1 MTRPFP
7 PAPLRIALTA
17 APATQ
22 QEIRLTISA
31 AAAVTPGSREITG
44 KITVFNKHSSS
55 QGIKLMPGSLTPRN
69 PIKRVKLLRDHDL
82 AQPLGYMTS
91 YTPGTEHTD
100 ATFTVAEG
108 EDGDK
113 ALREAEA
120 GLRDGFSVGFIARRY
135 EFDDDYN
142 LIVHEAELF
151 EVSLCAVPDF
161 QDAQVESVALSA
173 AREKEHNMKFTPAQ
187 LAAMKA
193 AGMTD
198 AQIAT
203 LTAAPAA
210 PAPSP
215 ADLAA
220 QALAGQQQAPLAP
233 AAVEP
238 PAAPAPVALQA
249 DGFPQAGTIHTKARP
264 QSLQA
269 VARKVSAAVATQD
282 PMQIQLALQ
291 DVLPADDLGEGW
303 GLREG
308 WMGEVWQAANTGRP
322 WVEALGTVK
331 PLTTMELKG
340 WAWDV
345 RPKVAKYSG
354 NKTDVPS
361 NKPKTKPVTG
371 TAERWAGGWDIDR
384 IFFDL
389 GNADFL
395 VSFWTAAAAEY
406 DIASNTDIATKM
418 LTAATD
424 KGYSPTALAAIAAI
438 ATDLRQ
444 VGATVS
450 QIFLAEDVFEAY
462 GNLTQSEVPFWLA
475 NATGVSLATA
485 EATVADLRIEADG
498 QLDLG
503 EVVGFDRRAAD
514 VHEKTPIKLQA
525 QDIARGGIDLG
536 FFSYGG
542 LVVNDPRAIVK
553 RTVGTAPVG
562 P

>member
-1 MTRPFP
+1 MDPIK
-7 PAPLRIALTA
+7 LS
-17 APATQ
+17 
-22 QEIRLTISA
+22 ISGA
-31 AAAVTPGSREITG
+31 CAVDRAGRTITG
-44 KITVFNKHSSS
+44 TVTVFNKHSSS
-55 QGIKLMPGSLTPRN
+55 QGVKLMPGSLTPRQ

-82 AQPLGYMTS
+82 GQPVGYMTE
-91 YTPGTEHTD
+91 YTPGPESIK
-100 ATFTVAEG
+100 ATYKVADG
-108 EDGDK
+108 ADGDK
-113 ALREAEA
+113 ALDDAEQ
-120 GLRDGFSVGFIARRY
+120 GLRDGFSVGFIANKY
-135 EFDDDYN
+135 EFDDEFN
-142 LIVHEAELF
+142 LIVHAAEWF
-151 EVSLCAVPDF
+151 ETSLVAVPDF

-173 AREKEHNMKFTPAQ
+173 ARKKAATMTPEQ
-187 LAAMKA
+187 IAALKA
-193 AGMTD
+193 AGLTD

-203 LTAAPAA
+203 LGTAPGASGQAAPE
-210 PAPSP
+210 SP
-215 ADLAA
+215 LGQ
-220 QALAGQQQAPLAP
+220 QALGGQQQAPLAP
-233 AAVEP
+233 AAPEGQQ
-238 PAAPAPVALQA
+238 APAPEQRLQA
-249 DGFPQAGTIHTKARP
+249 DGFPQAGSVTTKPRP
-264 QSLQA
+264 QSLLS

-282 PMQIQLALQ
+282 PTQIRLALQ

-322 WVEALGTVK
+322 WIEALGPVK
-331 PLTTMELKG
+331 PLTSMELRG

-361 NKPKTKPVTG
+361 NKPKTKPITG
-371 TAERWAGGWDIDR
+371 TAGRWAGGWDIDR
-384 IFFDL
+384 IFIDL

-395 VSFWTAAAAEY
+395 ISFWTAAAAEY
-406 DIASNTDIATKM
+406 DIASNEDIATQL

-424 KGYSPTALAAIAAI
+424 KGASPTALAAIASI

-450 QIFLAEDVFEAY
+450 QIFLAEDVFEDY
-462 GNLTQSEVPFWLA
+462 GNLKQSEVPFWLA
-475 NATGVSLATA
+475 NATGISLANA

-503 EVVGFDRRAAD
+503 QVVGFDKRAAD

-525 QDIARGGIDLG
+525 QDIARGGVDLG

-553 RTVGTAPVG
+553 RTVTPAV
-562 P
+562 

>member
-1 MTRPFP
+1 MKP
-7 PAPLRIALTA
+7 
-17 APATQ
+17 
-22 QEIRLTISA
+22 EIRLTISA
-31 AAAVTPGSREITG
+31 AASVALESRTITG

-69 PIKRVKLLRDHDL
+69 PIKRVKLLRDHDT
-82 AQPLGYMTS
+82 AQPLGYMTD
-91 YTPGTEHTD
+91 YTPGNDHTL
-100 ATFTVAEG
+100 AAFHVAEG

-120 GLRDGFSVGFIARRY
+120 GLRDGFSVGFIARNY
-135 EFDDDYN
+135 EFDEDFN
-142 LIVHEAELF
+142 LVVHEAELF

-173 AREKEHNMKFTPAQ
+173 ARKKANIMTPEQ
-187 LAAMKA
+187 IAALKA
-193 AGMTD
+193 AGLTD
-198 AQIAT
+198 AQIAG
-203 LTAAPAA
+203 LSAAPAA
-210 PAPSP
+210 PAP
-215 ADLAA
+215 AGE
-220 QALAGQQQAPLAP
+220 QLAGQPQQPAP
-233 AAVEP
+233 AGT
-238 PAAPAPVALQA
+238 PAAPQA
-249 DGFPQAGTIHTKARP
+249 EQLSIDENKFPQAGSITTAPRP
-264 QSLQA
+264 MSLAA
-269 VARKVSAAVATQD
+269 VARKVSAAVATGD
-282 PMQIQLALQ
+282 ASQIRLALQ
-291 DVLPADDLGEGW
+291 DVLPADDAGEGW
-303 GLREG
+303 GPREG

-322 WVEALGTVK
+322 WIEALGTPK
-331 PLTTMELKG
+331 QLTTMELRG

-354 NKTDVPS
+354 NKSDVPS

-389 GNADFL
+389 GSPDFL
-395 VSFWTAAAAEY
+395 TSFWTAAAAEY
-406 DIASNTDIATKM
+406 DIASNEDIAVQM

-424 KGYSPTALAAIAAI
+424 KGTSTSALAAIAAI

-462 GNLTQSEVPFWLA
+462 GNLKQSEVPFWLA
-475 NATGVSLATA
+475 NATGVSLANA

-498 QLDLG
+498 QLDAG
-503 EVVGFDRRAAD
+503 TVIGFDRRAAD

-525 QDIARGGIDLG
+525 QDIARGGVDLG

-542 LVVNDPRAIVK
+542 LVVNDPRAIVL
-553 RTVGTAPVG
+553 RHVGVAP
-562 P
+562 

>member
-1 MTRPFP
+1 MKTPLDHLP
-7 PAPLRIALTA
+7 PIRIGLTA
-17 APATQ
+17 GPAQQ
-22 QEIRLTISA
+22 QEIKLTIA
-31 AAAVTPGSREITG
+31 AAASVNTGTREITG

-55 QGIKLMPGSLTPRN
+55 QGIKLMPGCLTPRS

-100 ATFTVAEG
+100 ATFLVAEG

-120 GLRDGFSVGFIARRY
+120 GLRDGFSVGFIAKKY
-135 EFDDDYN
+135 EFDDEYN

-173 AREKEHNMKFTPAQ
+173 AREKEHPVKFTAAQ
-187 LAAMKA
+187 IAAMKA

-203 LTAAPAA
+203 LSAAPAA
-210 PAPSP
+210 PAAPETP
-215 ADLAA
+215 IGQ
-220 QALAGQQQAPLAP
+220 QALAGQQQAPLVPSAP
-233 AAVEP
+233 EAQ
-238 PAAPAPVALQA
+238 APVAPQLQA
-249 DGFPQAGTIHTKARP
+249 DGFPQAPQVQVKARP
-264 QSLQA
+264 MSLHT
-269 VARKVSAAVATQD
+269 VARKISAAVATQD
-282 PMQIQLALQ
+282 PMQIQLAIQ
-291 DVLPADDLGEGW
+291 DVLLTDDVGEGW
-303 GLREG
+303 GPREG

-322 WVEALGTVK
+322 WVEALGTPK
-331 PLTTMELKG
+331 QLTTMELKG

-345 RPKVAKYSG
+345 RPKVQKYSG
-354 NKTDVPS
+354 NKTEVPS

-371 TAERWAGGWDIDR
+371 SAERWAGGWDIDR

-389 GNADFL
+389 GDPGFL
-395 VSFWTAAAAEY
+395 TSFWTAAAAEY
-406 DIASNTDIATKM
+406 DIDSNTDIATKM
-418 LTAATD
+418 LLAATD
-424 KGYSPTALAAIAAI
+424 KGYSPDVLSAIASA

-444 VGATVS
+444 IGATVS
-450 QIFLAEDVFEAY
+450 QIFLAEDLFEVY
-462 GNLTQSEVPFWLA
+462 GNLKTADVPFWLA
-475 NATGVSLATA
+475 NATGISLAKA

-498 QLDLG
+498 QLDEGTL
-503 EVVGFDRRAAD
+503 VAFDKRAAD

-525 QDIARGGIDLG
+525 QDIAKGGIDLG

-542 LVVNDPRAIVK
+542 LVVNDPRAIIL
-553 RTVGTAPVG
+553 RTVGVDPTP
-562 P
+562 